1 METPATPQHE
11 LLSLSKQSQ
20 TQQLQTQSPVWENVV
35 VKQSQHPPGEANCH
49 YSNEHTIHLSLSPQ
63 PVHLLQVQAGKTYSG
78 LYARG
83 DISITPVETSL
94 FARWDRADH
103 CLQIRILSGFV
114 QDIARE
120 TLSAD
125 PDRLELISESKTR
138 DLQIESIG
146 MMMLSEL
153 NQQGSGDKLCAESLS
168 NVLAVHLLRQYST
181 RKPQL
186 KVYEGGLPKRQLL
199 QIVDYIDEHLSQN
212 IGLAELAQLL
222 DISQFHFSRLF
233 KQSVGISPYQY
244 LLQQRIER
252 AKQLLKQT
260 DQPITDIALL
270 CGFNSHSHLSKRFRQ
285 ATGLTPRAYRA
296 S

>member
-1 METPATPQHE
+1 MKTPATPQHE
-11 LLSLSKQSQ
+11 LPSPPK
-20 TQQLQTQSPVWENVV
+20 QLQDQSRVWKNVV
-35 VKQSQHPPGEANCH
+35 VGQSHHPPGEAKCH

-78 LYARG
+78 LYTRG
-83 DISITPVETSL
+83 DISITPAKTPL
-94 FARWDRADH
+94 FARWDREDH
-103 CLQIRILSGFV
+103 CLQIRISSSFV
-114 QDIARE
+114 QNIARE

-125 PDRLELISESKTR
+125 PDRLELIFESKTR
-138 DLQIESIG
+138 DQQIESIG
-146 MMMLSEL
+146 MMMLLEL
-153 NQQGSGDKLCAESLS
+153 KQEGSGGKLCAESLS

-186 KVYEGGLPKRQLL
+186 KVYEGGLPKRQLW
-199 QIVDYIDEHLSQN
+199 QIVDYIEEHLSRN
-212 IGLAELAQLL
+212 IGLADLAHLL

-252 AKQLLKQT
+252 AKRLLKQT

-285 ATGLTPRAYRA
+285 ATSTTPRAYRA